1 LAPDRLAEA
10 AVAMQSLLSER
21 DWLVDDRFRVADVM
35 CASVRQGSD
44 ARAAG
49 TVAGTRGVRAV
60 RRGTPGIRAGG
71 CDLGPPPRLTTA
83 GSTGATLPACIA
95 NEPP

>member
-44 ARAAG
+44 ARG
-49 TVAGTRGVRAV
+49 L
-60 RRGTPGIRAGG
+60 
-71 CDLGPPPRLTTA
+71 LGPWPALEACVQCGEARPAYARAAATSDRPR
-83 GSTGATLPACIA
+83 G
-95 NEPP
+95 